1 MKILAIDPGETIGVA
16 CLASTETTPA
26 ALWSWGSVPVVDG
39 FRNLVWSTI
48 RETLLGSFQI
58 NLPDVVVLE
67 DYRVY
72 KSAAKAHIGSRVLT
86 AELIGAICYQS
97 FQLGVGVVR
106 VAASKKGKWPEARL
120 KSKFPSYFRAQTEHE
135 RDAILLALIYI
146 EEVLGRHLP
155 CSSTS

>member
-26 ALWSWGSVPVVDG
+26 ALWSYGAISVVDD

-48 RETLLGSFQI
+48 RETLLGSFQA
-58 NLPDVVVLE
+58 NLPDVVVVE

-72 KSAAKAHIGSRVLT
+72 KSAANAHIGSRVLT
-86 AELIGAICYQS
+86 SELIGAICYQS

-106 VAASKKGKWPEARL
+106 VAASKKGKWPVARL
-120 KSKFPSYFRAQTEHE
+120 KSRFPSYFRAQSEHE
-135 RDAILLALIYI
+135 KDAILLALVYI